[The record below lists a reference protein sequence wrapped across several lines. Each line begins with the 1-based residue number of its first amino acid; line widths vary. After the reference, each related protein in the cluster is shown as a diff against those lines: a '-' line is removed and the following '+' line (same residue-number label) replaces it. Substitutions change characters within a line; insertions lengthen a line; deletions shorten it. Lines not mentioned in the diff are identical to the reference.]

1 MIKHNIFFVLGL
13 SFTQLLVAQSSP
25 KNLENYL
32 RVITKTAEYRNH
44 ENLDQLNQIATY
56 IHNEFEKHSEVLEF
70 QKYLANGV
78 EYKNVIASFGPS
90 DAERIIVGAHYDV
103 CGDQEGADDNA
114 SGVAGILV
122 LARQLKGK
130 SLNYRI
136 DLVAYTLEEPPY
148 FRNEA
153 MGSYVHAKYL
163 KENNIDVFGMISV
176 EMIGY
181 FSDEKNSQTYP
192 AGILKLFYGN
202 KGDFITLVNRLN
214 KGKFARRFS
223 RKYKNQKTI
232 RTKRFGGPPAVPGI
246 DWSDHLNYWKHG
258 YSALMLTDTSFL
270 RNMNYHEKTDTLE
283 TLDFEKMAKVIDGLL
298 QTLLEI

>member
-90 DAERIIVGAHYDV
+90 DAKRIIVGAHYDV

-114 SGVAGILV
+114 SGVAGILE

-130 SLNYRI
+130 SLNYGV
-136 DLVAYTLEEPPY
+136 DLVAYTPEEPPY
-148 FRNEA
+148 FRSEA
-153 MGSYVHAKYL
+153 MDSYVHAKFL

-181 FSDEKNSQTYP
+181 FSDEKYSQTYP
-192 AGILKLFYGN
+192 ADILKLFYGN

-214 KGKFARRFS
+214 KGKFAKRFS

-258 YSALMLTDTSFL
+258 YSALMLTDTSYL
-270 RNMNYHEKTDTLE
+270 RNKNYHEKTDTLE
-283 TLDFEKMAKVIDGLL
+283 ILDFEKMAKVIDGLL
-298 QTLLEI
+298 